1 MNPAFYMMLLRQTT
15 NNFLFV
21 MDVTLVCIL
30 ALYIISY
37 LRAYGRSAW
46 GMVRVRA
53 AIWIGLHVIGL
64 TMQRAWG
71 IVLYRAYD
79 RGENMMAVE
88 QHFPVYL
95 AGSLVAVIGLAG
107 TIYTF
112 TPIAGQENASRW
124 KRAMPLILAIIVASL
139 FTVVMESV

>member
-21 MDVTLVCIL
+21 MDL
-30 ALYIISY
+30 ALLGIFCLYIASY
-37 LRAYGRSAW
+37 LKTYGRRAAW

-53 AIWIGLHVIGL
+53 AAWIAVHVVGLV
-64 TMQRAWG
+64 MQRGWG
-71 IVLYRAYD
+71 VILYRAYD

-95 AGSLVAVIGLAG
+95 AGSLFAAVGLGG

-112 TPIAGQENASRW
+112 TPLEGPW
-124 KRAMPLILAIIVASL
+124 KWRATILILAIFAAAL
-139 FTVVMESV
+139 FTITLEIV

>member
-21 MDVTLVCIL
+21 MDL
-30 ALYIISY
+30 ALLGIFGLYIASY
-37 LRAYGRSAW
+37 LKAYGRRAAW

-53 AIWIGLHVIGL
+53 AVWIGVHVVGL
-64 TMQRAWG
+64 TLQRGWG
-71 IVLYRAYD
+71 VVLYRAYD
-79 RGENMMAVE
+79 RGESMMSVE

-95 AGSLVAVIGLAG
+95 IGSLFAAIGLGG

-112 TPIAGQENASRW
+112 TPLDDQGPW
-124 KRAMPLILAIIVASL
+124 KRRATVLVLSVFAAAL
-139 FTVVMESV
+139 FTVVMENV

>member
-21 MDVTLVCIL
+21 MDSALLGIFC
-30 ALYIISY
+30 LYIASY
-37 LRAYGRSAW
+37 LKTHGRRAAW

-53 AIWIGLHVIGL
+53 AAWIAVHVVGL
-64 TMQRAWG
+64 TMQRGWG

-79 RGENMMAVE
+79 RGGNMMTVE
-88 QHFPVYL
+88 QHFPIYL
-95 AGSLVAVIGLAG
+95 IGSLFAAVGVAG

-112 TPIAGQENASRW
+112 TPLEGTW
-124 KRAMPLILAIIVASL
+124 KRRATILVLAVFAAAL
-139 FTVVMESV
+139 FTVVMENV

>member
-21 MDVTLVCIL
+21 MDL
-30 ALYIISY
+30 ALIGIFGLYIASY
-37 LRAYGRSAW
+37 LRTHGRAAW
-46 GMVRVRA
+46 SMVRIRA
-53 AIWIGLHVIGL
+53 AVWIGVHVIGL
-64 TMQRAWG
+64 ALQRGWG

-79 RGENMMAVE
+79 RGENMMTVE

-95 AGSLVAVIGLAG
+95 AGSLFAAVGLGG

-112 TPIAGQENASRW
+112 TPLEGPW
-124 KRAMPLILAIIVASL
+124 KRRATILVLALIVASL
-139 FTVVMESV
+139 FTIVMENV